1 MDGMNV
7 ARGRTNTSVGDELVL
22 SGYQNA
28 FGFLVR
34 LLYQIV
40 LALFHEVAAG
50 IDITPVQYA
59 TLQAIY
65 DTPDN
70 DQRLIGSL
78 IAVDRST
85 INAVS
90 LRLEQKGMIVR
101 HHIGG
106 RRVHLELTDAGRA
119 ILVEMAKVIPGH
131 AKRMLAPLPPEQRE
145 QFIEMLKTVI
155 QANNDMSRV
164 PLRGHAISV
173 NEPKTPARGRSR
185 KA

>member
-1 MDGMNV
+1 MGKNV
-7 ARGRTNTSVGDELVL
+7 AVSGTKASVGEGLVL

-34 LLYQIV
+34 VLYQIV

-50 IDITPVQYA
+50 IDVTPVQYA

-65 DTPDN
+65 DNPDN

-78 IAVDRST
+78 IAVDRTT

-101 HHIGG
+101 HPAGG
-106 RRVHLELTDAGRA
+106 RRVHLELTDAGREV
-119 ILVEMAKVIPGH
+119 LVAMAKVIPSH
-131 AKRMLAPLPPEQRE
+131 AERMLAPLQPEQRE
-145 QFIEMLKTVI
+145 QFLAMLKTII

-164 PLRGHAISV
+164 PLRGAISV
-173 NEPKTPARGRSR
+173 NEPRGPAGRSR